1 MSPKKFTSEAKLTR
15 IRSAVYGGVVQATN
29 GDSRALRRR
38 DRRGRMGTRAARRG
52 AQPWLARGRSAG
64 TASDFR
70 VVVIQGTSASGHF
83 TGMPTRCL
91 NARGT
96 VAESLVIDSCEGA
109 RLEILERSQPLRGRQ
124 RESLRR
130 LAPPRTTI
138 ATRFASGTAAKC
150 ACSNSA
156 RDSASRCWICP
167 WPRSLGRLS
176 TSTRKPRS
184 GADRW
189 LPENPG
195 KTRRSLC

>member
-1 MSPKKFTSEAKLTR
+1 MGKSDRRHNSPHGFKIPSLKITR
-15 IRSAVYGGVVQATN
+15 FAHLDARRPVPLPAARGPSPRLLA
-29 GDSRALRRR
+29 RRR
-38 DRRGRMGTRAARRG
+38 GMRAMGNTPATVMCPEPVGGCRIVFRRDAD
-52 AQPWLARGRSAG
+52 AQPA
-64 TASDFR
+64 
-70 VVVIQGTSASGHF
+70 H
-83 TGMPTRCL
+83 
-91 NARGT
+91 RGT

-124 RESLRR
+124 RESLCR

-138 ATRFASGTAAKC
+138 ATRFASATAAKC

-167 WPRSLGRLS
+167 WLRSLGRLS